1 MVLSSDLP
9 PTLPA
14 DPDDEAADPGD
25 ETADT
30 GASPSL
36 HFDAYVQSRSQ
47 ALLRLAYLLTG
58 DAHLAEDLV
67 QTSLAKVM
75 GRWDAVAGRGDP
87 HAYVRTVVLHTA
99 LGWRRRRWRGER
111 PSDRVPDEADAH
123 DAATAVVGRERLRVA
138 LLRLPPRQR
147 AAVVLRH
154 YEDLSEADV
163 ARALH
168 CSVGT
173 VKSQTA
179 RALDRLRTL
188 LDDDR

>member
-1 MVLSSDLP
+1 MELSSDLP
-9 PTLPA
+9 PML
-14 DPDDEAADPGD
+14 AATVEDAVVP
-25 ETADT
+25 
-30 GASPSL
+30 L
-36 HFDAYVQSRSQ
+36 HFDAYVHARSQ
-47 ALLRLAYLLTG
+47 ALLRLAFLLTG

-75 GRWDAVAGRGDP
+75 GRWEDVTRTGDP

-99 LGWRRRRWRGER
+99 LGWRRRHWQGER
-111 PSDRVPDEADAH
+111 PSERLPDTADVT
-123 DAATAVVGRERLRVA
+123 DAASSVVGRERLRRA

-179 RALDRLRTL
+179 RALERLRTL